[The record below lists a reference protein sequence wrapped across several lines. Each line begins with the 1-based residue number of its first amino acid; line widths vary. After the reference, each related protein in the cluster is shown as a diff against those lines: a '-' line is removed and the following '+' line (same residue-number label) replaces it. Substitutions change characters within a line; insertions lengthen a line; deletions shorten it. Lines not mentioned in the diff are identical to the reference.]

1 MKRMSADAKAT
12 LVFIPFPLMSH
23 LVSAVDTAKLLADRD
38 NRLYITILIM
48 KRTVDTK
55 ISSYTTKSPHPQI
68 NFLQLQEYKS
78 ISSGSMEDKNWV
90 LQFVES
96 HNGLVRDVV
105 VKMMKSQKGRLAG
118 FVLDMFCTPMI
129 DVANE
134 LGAPAYIY
142 FSSGS
147 AALGL
152 LLHLQSLRHDHGKNM
167 KEYEDLDEKISIP
180 TYVNPVPAKVWPVE
194 VFDNETGILEC
205 VRRYRETRGII
216 VNTFLEFKHHAI
228 SSLSACAR
236 IPPVYPVGPVIQGGS
251 EETGENKRKREE
263 IIAWLDKQPH
273 SSVVFLCFGTRGSFH
288 GDQVKEIAT
297 ALENSGVRFLWSLR
311 KPPTKETVEFPGEYE
326 DPEQALPE
334 GFLRNTNGIGKVIGW
349 APQMAVLSH
358 PAVGGFVS
366 HCGWNSTLESVW
378 CGVPMAAWPLFA
390 EQQVNAFQLVKDFEM
405 AIEIKIDYR
414 KKDGGEIVA
423 AGTIESA
430 IRQLMDPKNKIR
442 LKVKELHDKSIAAL
456 EEGGSS
462 YNFLGRLIENGM
474 DNSH

>member
-1 MKRMSADAKAT
+1 MMSADAKKT
-12 LVFIPFPLMSH
+12 LVFIPFPIMSH
-23 LVSAVDTAKLLADRD
+23 LVSAVDFAKLLADRD

-68 NFLQLQEYKS
+68 NFLQLQENKS
-78 ISSGSMEDKNWV
+78 VASGSMGDKNWAF
-90 LQFVES
+90 LFAES
-96 HNGLVRDVV
+96 HKGLVRDVV
-105 VKMMKSQKGRLAG
+105 AEMMESQKGKLAG

-134 LGAPAYIY
+134 LGAPAYI
-142 FSSGS
+142 FFPSGS
-147 AALGL
+147 ATLGL
-152 LLHLQSLRHDHGKNM
+152 MFHLQSLRDDHGKNM
-167 KEYEDLDEKISIP
+167 KEYEDSDEKISIP
-180 TYVNPVPAKVWPVE
+180 TYVNSVPAKVWPIK
-194 VFDNETGILEC
+194 VFDNETGFLEC
-205 VRRYRETRGII
+205 ARRYRETRGII
-216 VNTFLEFKHHAI
+216 VNTFLEFEHHAI
-228 SSLSACAR
+228 SSLSADAR
-236 IPPVYPVGPVIQGGS
+236 VPPVYPVGPMIQGGG
-251 EETGENKRKREE
+251 EENEENKRKHEE

-273 SSVVFLCFGTRGSFH
+273 SSVLFLCFGTRGSFE

-297 ALENSGVRFLWSLR
+297 ALEKSGVRFLWSLR
-311 KPPTKETVEFPGEYE
+311 KPPPEGTIEFPGEYE
-326 DPEQALPE
+326 NPEQALPE
-334 GFLRNTNGIGKVIGW
+334 GFLRITTGIGKVIGW

-423 AGTIESA
+423 AGTIERA
-430 IRQLMDPKNKIR
+430 IRQLMDPENKIR
-442 LKVKELHDKSIAAL
+442 LKVKEVHDKTRAAL
-456 EEGGSS
+456 VEGGSS
-462 YNFLGRLIENGM
+462 YNFLGRLLEDIM
-474 DNSH
+474 DNAH